1 MFAKTAMRQLAAAG
15 AAVLV
20 AAAASAQELR
30 FADFNAPTHPMI
42 RHVFNPLIEDIA
54 RATNGEVKIRLY
66 PSGELGQ
73 GPALQYKR
81 ITDGVADLSFGLP
94 GYTSNQFPG
103 TLLIEMPGV
112 TQDPL
117 EATQMLWNAFPGLIE
132 KEFARVKVL
141 GMWANAPA
149 MIMTARKPVRS
160 LDDLRGTKIRVP
172 SAAVGNVV
180 EAWGAAPVT
189 MPSPAVYN
197 ALSTG
202 VVDGIL
208 MGSSGIIPFK
218 LHEVAKYYTTN
229 LAAGVTSFFLI
240 MNRDS
245 WEKLT
250 PSQTAAI
257 DRLAGRTVSLKAAKI
272 YLDEGNEGIELVR
285 KGGKGELV
293 VIADSELARFRAAS
307 SKALDAAVADLEKQ
321 GTPARKILQA
331 FRSGPLK

>member
-1 MFAKTAMRQLAAAG
+1 MFSKPVIRRLAAAG
-15 AAVLV
+15 AAVLF
-20 AAAASAQELR
+20 AAAASAQELK

-81 ITDGVADLSFGLP
+81 VTDGIADFTFGLP
-94 GYTSNQFPG
+94 GYTSSTFPG
-103 TLLIEMPGV
+103 TLLIEMPGI

-117 EATQMLWNAFPGLIE
+117 EATHMLWNAFPGLIE

-160 LDDLRGTKIRVP
+160 LDDLKGTKIRVP

-218 LHEVAKYYTTN
+218 LHEVARYYTTN

-245 WEKLT
+245 WGKLT
-250 PSQTAAI
+250 APQQAAI
-257 DRLAGRTVSLKAAKI
+257 DKLTGRTVSLKAAKV

-285 KGGKGELV
+285 RGGKGDLV
-293 VIADSELARFRAAS
+293 VIADGELARFRAAS
-307 SKALDAAVADLEKQ
+307 AKALDAAVADLEKQ
-321 GTPARKILQA
+321 GTPARQILQA
-331 FRSGPLK
+331 FRSGPLR

>member
-1 MFAKTAMRQLAAAG
+1 MLSRQILQRLAAAG
-15 AAVLV
+15 AAAFF
-20 AAAASAQELR
+20 AAAASAQELK
-30 FADFNAPTHPMI
+30 FADFNAPAHPMI
-42 RHVFNPLIEDIA
+42 RHVFNPLIEDVA
-54 RATNGEVKIRLY
+54 KATDGEVKIRLY
-66 PSGELGQ
+66 PAGQLGQ
-73 GPALQYKR
+73 GPALQYR
-81 ITDGVADLSFGLP
+81 RVVDGIADFSFGLP
-94 GYTSNQFPG
+94 GYTSSDFPG

-117 EATQMLWNAFPGLIE
+117 EATHMLWNAFPGLLE

-149 MIMTARKPVRS
+149 MIMTSKKQVRS
-160 LDDLRGTKIRVP
+160 LDDLRGIKIRVP
-172 SAAVGNVV
+172 SAAVGKVI

-197 ALSTG
+197 ALATG

-218 LHEVAKYYTTN
+218 LHEVARYYTVN
-229 LAAGVTSFFLI
+229 LSAGVTSFFLI

-250 PSQTAAI
+250 APQKAAI
-257 DRLAGRTVSLKAAKI
+257 DKLTGRTVSLKAAKV

-293 VIADSELARFRAAS
+293 AIADSELARFRAAS
-307 SKALDAAVADLEKQ
+307 GQALDAAVAELERQ
-321 GTPARKILQA
+321 SIPARRILQA